1 MVDNP
6 SAHGALEAFFD
17 ARPDIIESINFNGK
31 ANSFS
36 IDFNGVLLM
45 VNITR

>member
-1 MVDNP
+1 VVDNP

-31 ANSFS
+31 AISYS
-36 IDFNGVLLM
+36 MILM
-45 VNITR
+45 VICSW